1 VKAPP
6 PLLPGAT
13 IGMLGSG
20 QLGRMFT
27 VVARRMGYHVHV
39 LSPAS
44 GSPTGQLADR
54 EVVAAYDDADA
65 VARFA
70 SGVDVVTLEFENI
83 PSASLDAAA
92 ARAPVRPGVFALHAT
107 QHRAREKRFLAGLGV
122 PHVPFAEVA
131 AGGDL
136 DAAIGEV
143 GTPCVV
149 KTAGF
154 GYDGKGQVRVDG
166 DRGRAEAR
174 ALAAGQAVVVERF
187 LELEAELSVV
197 AARGLDGSVATF
209 APARNRHERHIL
221 DLSSA
226 PAPVARAV
234 AERAREITVAVLEGL
249 ELIGVACVE
258 FFLEPGGRLS
268 VNEIAPRPHNSGHLT
283 IEGAETSQFEQQL
296 RAVTGLPLGSAAP
309 RRPAAM
315 ANLLGDLWSGA
326 PPDGAPGVAPD
337 WAAALAEPG
346 VALHLYGKDA
356 ARPGRKMGHLTA
368 TADDLQEAE
377 ARVLRARER
386 AARGHGAAPS

>member
-1 VKAPP
+1 MSGSAQLP
-6 PLLPGAT
+6 PGAV

-27 VVARRMGYHVHV
+27 AAARRMGYRVYV
-39 LSPAS
+39 LSPSA
-44 GSPTGQLADR
+44 GSPTGQLAER
-54 EVVAAYDDADA
+54 EVVAPYDDADA

-70 SGVDVVTLEFENI
+70 ADVDVVTLEFENI
-83 PSASLDAAA
+83 PSPSLEAAA
-92 ARAPVRPGVFALHAT
+92 AHAPVRPGVFALHAT
-107 QHRAREKRFLAGLGV
+107 QHRAREKRFLADLGV

-136 DAAIGEV
+136 DAAIAEV

-166 DRGRAEAR
+166 EPGRAEAR
-174 ALAAGQAVVVERF
+174 ALAASQAVVVERF
-187 LELEAELSVV
+187 LDLEAELSVV
-197 AARGLDGSVATF
+197 AARGLDGSVATY
-209 APARNRHERHIL
+209 AAALNRHERHIL

-226 PAPVARAV
+226 PAPVPPSVAARAS
-234 AERAREITVAVLEGL
+234 EITVAVLEGL

-283 IEGAETSQFEQQL
+283 IEGAETGQFEQQL
-296 RAVTGLPLGSAAP
+296 RAVTGLPLGSTAP

-315 ANLLGDLWSGA
+315 ANLLGDMWAG
-326 PPDGAPGVAPD
+326 GQPD
-337 WAAALAEPG
+337 WPAALGVPG

-368 TADDLQEAE
+368 TADELDEAE
-377 ARVLRARER
+377 ARVLRARALAER
-386 AARGHGAAPS
+386 ATRGPAD